1 MLTVGITWLGGLL
14 GGRLGLVGWLVS
26 DCWMVGWWLVCQVV
40 CLWLVVGSLAR
51 WVWLVGC

>member
-26 DCWMVGWWLVCQVV
+26 DCWMVGCWFVRWF
-40 CLWLVVGSLAR
+40 VVGWLAR